1 MVVAVLFLDNKDEL
15 FPNLALLLE
24 DSEDG
29 ALLLEAFPGTVLD
42 MLACRLVLTGMVST
56 TYIRALKAAPARLV
70 VSDGATTY
78 GRLRYLKLLPLKLKI
93 KQGWHSPRRD
103 RHIRNRRRNRWWKK
117 LLNN

>member
-1 MVVAVLFLDNKDEL
+1 MADVALLLEE
-15 FPNLALLLE
+15 PSSNLALLLE

-29 ALLLEAFPGTVLD
+29 ALLLEASLGAFLD
-42 MLACRLVLTGMVST
+42 ILACHLVLTGIVPT
-56 TYIRALKAAPARLV
+56 TYIRALKAAPARFV
-70 VSDGATTY
+70 VSNGVTTY